1 MGMKGKVLAVLVG
14 VACVAAIAV
23 TAASG
28 ATRAEPGITSSSIL
42 IGGTFPLTG
51 VASLYKT
58 IPAAEKAYFD
68 YINDTKGGV
77 NGRKINFEI
86 LDDAYDP
93 SKTVPLVQQLVQQDK
108 VWAIFGSLGTAPGLA
123 TWDYTNTQKVP
134 QVFLATGDS
143 YWGFCAYK
151 KCGGKSY
158 PWTIN
163 WQPDYPGEAKQY
175 GKYIAANMP
184 TAKIGVLYQ
193 NDAYGKNYYAGLR
206 VGLGAKKEL
215 IVDAESYDV
224 TQTSLTQQILALKAK
239 GADTFVIFATPSP
252 TITALVTATKVGW
265 KPTTFINNVSA
276 NRLFLL
282 AAAGNGA
289 NVDGVISTSYVKSP
303 TVNKGDAGMQLAS
316 QIIGKYAPALQASF
330 DRGDTNIT
338 YGLGVAWTFVYAL
351 QRAGKNPTRAT
362 LVKSLHNMNT
372 SANPFVLSG
381 IKIQTSDK
389 AGHRDNFP
397 IEQEQFIKWQGGATG
412 DWQTF
417 GKLLSGIR

>member
-28 ATRAEPGITSSSIL
+28 ATRAEPGITSNSIL

-151 KCGGKSY
+151 KCGGKAY

-175 GKYIAANMP
+175 GNDIAANMP

-206 VGLGAKKEL
+206 VGLGQKKEL

-224 TQTSLTQQILALKAK
+224 TQTSLTQQILAMKAK
-239 GADTFVIFATPSP
+239 GADTLVIFATPSP

-265 KPTTFINNVSA
+265 KPTTSRTTGCSCSRPPGTA
-276 NRLFLL
+276 RT
-282 AAAGNGA
+282 
-289 NVDGVISTSYVKSP
+289 ST
-303 TVNKGDAGMQLAS
+303 AS
-316 QIIGKYAPALQASF
+316 SRP
-330 DRGDTNIT
+330 
-338 YGLGVAWTFVYAL
+338 
-351 QRAGKNPTRAT
+351 PTRRAPPST
-362 LVKSLHNMNT
+362 RTIRAS
-372 SANPFVLSG
+372 S
-381 IKIQTSDK
+381 
-389 AGHRDNFP
+389 
-397 IEQEQFIKWQGGATG
+397 WQRRSSRSTRRHFRRASTAATG
-412 DWQTF
+412 TSSTGWALRGRSSTRF
-417 GKLLSGIR
+417 STRARTRPVRR